1 MLVLRSTSEN
11 GQKSDGDIAQSLCSL
26 PENGVFSLGIAP
38 THRALYSLKCRECD
52 LVFSAVVATSEDEL
66 LRPDLEV
73 LAEQAGDFNAQRF
86 NDFYWA
92 HFRHGLDCVEVC

>member
-1 MLVLRSTSEN
+1 MLALSLA
-11 GQKSDGDIAQSLCSL
+11 SDHSSGS
-26 PENGVFSLGIAP
+26 VV
-38 THRALYSLKCRECD
+38 RALKYYSLKCRDCD
-52 LVFSAVVATSEDEL
+52 LIFSAVMATSEKEL
-66 LRPDLEV
+66 LRPDLVV